1 VKRLLAVVAGLA
13 LALVGTMAVA
23 AWLSTGNG
31 DGSVV
36 AATLAPPTAVNG
48 SPTAGTGDVTVSWTA
63 STGTLAPTGYYV
75 YRTPDDGP
83 AEPACGTTASSP
95 VTATTCTDTGV
106 PLGSYTYT
114 VVAQFHGWTSASAP
128 SDTVVVAR
136 AGQTVTI
143 TSSPTSPT
151 YGGTYTLTATGGA
164 SGNPVVFGTSTPT
177 VCSVSGSTV
186 SFVHAGTCTLTA
198 DQAGSAYYDAAAQ
211 VTQQFTVAKAAQT
224 VTFITTAPTNA
235 VVGGTGY
242 TPTALGGGSG
252 NPVTFTIDPAASAVC
267 SISGGIV
274 SYQHVGTCVVDADQA
289 GDADHLAANRVQQ
302 SIAVGKGSQAVNFTS
317 SAPGAAKVS
326 GATYAV
332 TATGG
337 ASGNPVTFSSA
348 TPSVC
353 TVAGST
359 VSFVGAGTCTI
370 NADQAGSADYLAA
383 AQVQQS
389 FSVTKNDQ
397 TITFTSTAPVSRAA
411 GTTYPPTATASSGLT
426 VSFTVSGA
434 CSITSGTVTFGPA
447 AGTCTINADQAGN
460 TAYNAASQVQQSV
473 TVTAGDTT
481 APTFVSTYPSGGSF
495 SQTNPFTASP
505 CGTGRVC
512 ATVSDA
518 GTGVASVTYT
528 ITADNGKCWTGSTF
542 GNPPCSTNAMSLNS
556 GTSAN
561 GVWRSGST
569 AITPLVPGNNR
580 GYTLVFTATDVQG
593 NVSTATVNFTSS

>member
-1 VKRLLAVVAGLA
+1 
-13 LALVGTMAVA
+13 MAVA

-48 SPTAGTGDVTVSWTA
+48 SPTAGTGDVTVSWTG

-353 TVAGST
+353 TVAGSI

-411 GTTYPPTATASSGLT
+411 GTTYTPTATASSGLT

-434 CSITSGTVTFGPA
+434 CSITAGTITFGPA